1 MLNYKALML
10 QTKVCSETEYLN
22 LSVLK
27 PSITS
32 TPICSVVSQ
41 FLERI
46 GLDLEGEHWDL
57 DEISF

>member
-32 TPICSVVSQ
+32 SPICNVVVR
-41 FLERI
+41 FLAQI
-46 GLDLEGEHWDL
+46 GLDLEGEDS
-57 DEISF
+57 DSD